1 MAVLGSRD
9 LRCLAD
15 VRICVDVVRFCS
27 SPARPPCKPGRLIN
41 QTCHFLQYCRLK
53 QRSLSER
60 TASWSAKVAIPLGSG
75 AHFSDRPFRAA
86 SPDLQKWPFS
96 LIRSPCS
103 ASAACHRTRSGALRL
118 CSWPPGVHVQL
129 ASQQL
134 PPRAAVAIFL
144 EDEALF
150 RWSLPRARRA
160 DRRSV
165 DTAIG

>member
-1 MAVLGSRD
+1 MHTLTVFRLGVTWFAR
-9 LRCLAD
+9 LRLISGLPSIALTSFGFRLQG
-15 VRICVDVVRFCS
+15 VQT
-27 SPARPPCKPGRLIN
+27 PCKPGRLIN

-60 TASWSAKVAIPLGSG
+60 TASSSAKVVIPLGSG

-96 LIRSPCS
+96 LILSPFS

-129 ASQQL
+129 ASRQL
-134 PPRAAVAIFL
+134 PPRATVAIF
-144 EDEALF
+144 A
-150 RWSLPRARRA
+150 
-160 DRRSV
+160 
-165 DTAIG
+165 

>member
-1 MAVLGSRD
+1 MRRVDFLVRVVQKSTFGLQNGGSAQQNR
-9 LRCLAD
+9 
-15 VRICVDVVRFCS
+15 
-27 SPARPPCKPGRLIN
+27 N
-41 QTCHFLQYCRLK
+41 QTCHCLQYCRLK

-60 TASWSAKVAIPLGSG
+60 TASCSAKVAIPFGSG

-86 SPDLQKWPFS
+86 SPDLQKWQFS
-96 LIRSPCS
+96 LILSPCS

-134 PPRAAVAIFL
+134 PPRAKVAIFL

-160 DRRSV
+160 DRRSAE
-165 DTAIG
+165 TAIG